1 MQTCS
6 LCHVESPDTARE
18 CISCG
23 ASLADHSAT
32 AVAKAE
38 LLSNPR
44 VIRLRLI
51 VAGDAC
57 PACREIQGDYAK
69 ESVPDLPT
77 PGCSHAHG
85 CRCFYEPYL
94 SEIFP

>member
-6 LCHVESPDTARE
+6 LCLVESPDTARD
-18 CISCG
+18 CIGCG
-23 ASLADHSAT
+23 AALSTYSSTSIARSEM
-32 AVAKAE
+32 VA
-38 LLSNPR
+38 NPR
-44 VIRLRLI
+44 VVRLRLI

-57 PACREIQGDYAK
+57 PSCREAQGDYAK
-69 ESVPDLPT
+69 DSVPVLPI
-77 PGCSHAHG
+77 PGCSHHQG